1 MSRASLDKD
10 PRAVARMFDAVA
22 KRYDRTNS
30 VMSFGL
36 DRYWRTVTRRG
47 LDLKPGEKVLDV
59 AAGTGVSTVELAR
72 SGAWCV
78 AADFS
83 LGMLKGADRP
93 VPKVA
98 ADALA
103 LPFAD
108 ASFDAV
114 TVSFGLR
121 NMHDTVAALREF
133 RRVVRPGGRL
143 VVCEFSTPTFAP
155 FRWSYTTYL
164 KHVLPA
170 IAQRVSSNPEA
181 YLYLAE
187 SILAWPAQRPLAE
200 LIEQAGW
207 GEVEWLNLTGGIVA
221 LHRAR
226 TSGDAP
232 QSN

>member
-1 MSRASLDKD
+1 
-10 PRAVARMFDAVA
+10 
-22 KRYDRTNS
+22 
-30 VMSFGL
+30 MSFGL
-36 DRYWRTVTRRG
+36 DRYWRTVTRRVLQ
-47 LDLKPGEKVLDV
+47 LDPGDKVLDV
-59 AAGTGVSTVELAR
+59 AAGTGVSTVALAQ

-83 LGMLKGADRP
+83 IGMLRGGKRK

-98 ADALA
+98 ADALS

-108 ASFDAV
+108 GAFDAV

-121 NMHDTVAALREF
+121 NMNDTVAALREL

-143 VVCEFSTPTFAP
+143 VVCEFSTPVLGP
-155 FRWSYTTYL
+155 LRWAYRLYL
-164 KHVLPA
+164 KRVLPA
-170 IAQRVSSNPEA
+170 VAKRVSSNPEA

-200 LIEQAGW
+200 LVEQAGW
-207 GEVEWLNLTGGIVA
+207 GEVEWLDLTGGIVA

-226 TSGDAP
+226 IDSDSA